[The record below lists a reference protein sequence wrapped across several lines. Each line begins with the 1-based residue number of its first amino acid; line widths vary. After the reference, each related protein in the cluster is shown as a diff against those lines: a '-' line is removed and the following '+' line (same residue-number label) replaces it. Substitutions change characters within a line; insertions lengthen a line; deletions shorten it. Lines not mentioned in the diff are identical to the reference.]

1 MPRYSEGFKEQA
13 VQKMMQPNAV
23 TVAQVSRDLGVAEQT
38 LYNWRNR
45 IRQKGKAVPADPKN
59 PESWSG
65 ESKLAVVI
73 ETAALNEA
81 ALAEYCRKKGLYVEQ
96 IQRWREGAMAGTD
109 APRQMNAAERR
120 ELQKDKKQVRKLEK
134 ELKRKDRALAEAAA
148 LLLLQKKAQ
157 AIWGDAED
165 D

>member
-1 MPRYSEGFKEQA
+1 M
-13 VQKMMQPNAV
+13 
-23 TVAQVSRDLGVAEQT
+23 
-38 LYNWRNR
+38 
-45 IRQKGKAVPADPKN
+45 PADPKN

-81 ALAEYCRKKGLYVEQ
+81 ALAEYCRKKGLYIEQ

-109 APRQMNAAERR
+109 APLQINAAERR
-120 ELQKDKKQVRKLEK
+120 ELQKDKRQVRKLEK

>member
-1 MPRYSEGFKEQA
+1 
-13 VQKMMQPNAV
+13 
-23 TVAQVSRDLGVAEQT
+23 
-38 LYNWRNR
+38 
-45 IRQKGKAVPADPKN
+45 
-59 PESWSG
+59 
-65 ESKLAVVI
+65 
-73 ETAALNEA
+73 
-81 ALAEYCRKKGLYVEQ
+81 
-96 IQRWREGAMAGTD
+96 MAGTD

>member
-13 VQKMMQPNAV
+13 VQKMMPPNAV
-23 TVAQVSRDLGVAEQT
+23 TVAQVSRDLGVAAQT

-45 IRQKGKAVPADPKN
+45 IRQEGKAVPADPKN
-59 PESWSG
+59 PEGWSG

-148 LLLLQKKAQ
+148 LLLLQKKVQ